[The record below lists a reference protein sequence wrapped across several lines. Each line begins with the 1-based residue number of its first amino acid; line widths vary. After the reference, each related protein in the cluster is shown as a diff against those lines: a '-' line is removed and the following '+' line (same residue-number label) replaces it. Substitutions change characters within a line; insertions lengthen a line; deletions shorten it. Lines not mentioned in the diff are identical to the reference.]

1 MFDVNQVSHHLARRL
16 AGLRIHGLGCGFE
29 TWHRGKRGSII
40 SQSNFAGRGR
50 AVSQSEIRT
59 YGQAMR
65 QANKEARA
73 TVAALACI
81 IVVWLVGGFGLAGT
95 DIWVFHTPLWVIGG
109 CVAPWIAA
117 VVAAVVLSRRVF
129 ADFDLD
135 EVAGSCPAGSADAS
149 GRARGADT
157 VACNGIA
164 AEQGA
169 AGSNAVDANESGE

>member
-1 MFDVNQVSHHLARRL
+1 
-16 AGLRIHGLGCGFE
+16 
-29 TWHRGKRGSII
+29 
-40 SQSNFAGRGR
+40 
-50 AVSQSEIRT
+50 
-59 YGQAMR
+59 MR

-135 EVAGSCPAGSADAS
+135 EVAGSCPAGSADAF

-169 AGSNAVDANESGE
+169 AGSNAADANESGE

>member
-1 MFDVNQVSHHLARRL
+1 
-16 AGLRIHGLGCGFE
+16 
-29 TWHRGKRGSII
+29 
-40 SQSNFAGRGR
+40 
-50 AVSQSEIRT
+50 
-59 YGQAMR
+59 MR

-73 TVAALACI
+73 TVAALACT

-135 EVAGSCPAGSADAS
+135 EVVGSCPAGSADAS
-149 GRARGADT
+149 DGARGVDT
-157 VACNGIA
+157 AACNRA
-164 AEQGA
+164 AAKRDA
-169 AGSNAVDANESGE
+169 AGSNVDDASKDGE

>member
-1 MFDVNQVSHHLARRL
+1 
-16 AGLRIHGLGCGFE
+16 
-29 TWHRGKRGSII
+29 
-40 SQSNFAGRGR
+40 
-50 AVSQSEIRT
+50 
-59 YGQAMR
+59 MR

-95 DIWVFHTPLWVIGG
+95 DIWVFHTPLWVVGG

-135 EVAGSCPAGSADAS
+135 EVAGSCPAGSADVS
-149 GRARGADT
+149 GEARGADT
-157 VACNGIA
+157 AACNGA
-164 AEQGA
+164 AARRAE
-169 AGSNAVDANESGE
+169 AGSNAADANESGE

>member
-1 MFDVNQVSHHLARRL
+1 
-16 AGLRIHGLGCGFE
+16 
-29 TWHRGKRGSII
+29 
-40 SQSNFAGRGR
+40 
-50 AVSQSEIRT
+50 
-59 YGQAMR
+59 MR

-95 DIWVFHTPLWVIGG
+95 DIWLFHTPLWVIGG

-117 VVAAVVLSRRVF
+117 IVAAVVLSRRVF

-135 EVAGSCPAGSADAS
+135 EVAGSGPVESADAS
-149 GRARGADT
+149 NGVRGADA

-164 AEQGA
+164 AEQGT
-169 AGSNAVDANESGE
+169 AVGTSCDVNESGE

>member
-1 MFDVNQVSHHLARRL
+1 
-16 AGLRIHGLGCGFE
+16 
-29 TWHRGKRGSII
+29 
-40 SQSNFAGRGR
+40 
-50 AVSQSEIRT
+50 
-59 YGQAMR
+59 MR

-117 VVAAVVLSRRVF
+117 IVAAVVLSRRVF

-135 EVAGSCPAGSADAS
+135 EVAGSCRVGSVDAS
-149 GRARGADT
+149 DGVRGVGA

-169 AGSNAVDANESGE
+169 AVDTTSDVNESGE

>member
-1 MFDVNQVSHHLARRL
+1 
-16 AGLRIHGLGCGFE
+16 
-29 TWHRGKRGSII
+29 
-40 SQSNFAGRGR
+40 
-50 AVSQSEIRT
+50 
-59 YGQAMR
+59 MR

-135 EVAGSCPAGSADAS
+135 EVVGSCPAGSADAP
-149 GRARGADT
+149 GGARGADT

-164 AEQGA
+164 TEQGA
-169 AGSNAVDANESGE
+169 AGSNAADANESGE

>member
-1 MFDVNQVSHHLARRL
+1 M
-16 AGLRIHGLGCGFE
+16 
-29 TWHRGKRGSII
+29 
-40 SQSNFAGRGR
+40 SQSD
-50 AVSQSEIRT
+50 IRT
-59 YGQAMR
+59 YAQAMR

-73 TVAALACI
+73 TVAALEFM

-135 EVAGSCPAGSADAS
+135 EVVGSCPAGSADAS
-149 GRARGADT
+149 GGARGADA
-157 VACNGIA
+157 VACNGIV
-164 AEQGA
+164 AECGA
-169 AGSNAVDANESGE
+169 AGGNVGDAAKDGE

>member
-1 MFDVNQVSHHLARRL
+1 
-16 AGLRIHGLGCGFE
+16 
-29 TWHRGKRGSII
+29 
-40 SQSNFAGRGR
+40 
-50 AVSQSEIRT
+50 
-59 YGQAMR
+59 MR

-95 DIWVFHTPLWVIGG
+95 DIWVFHTPLWVVGG

-135 EVAGSCPAGSADAS
+135 EVAGSCPVGSADVS
-149 GRARGADT
+149 DGVRGADDA
-157 VACNGIA
+157 ACNDIA
-164 AEQGA
+164 ARRAE
-169 AGSNAVDANESGE
+169 AGSNAADANESGE

>member
-1 MFDVNQVSHHLARRL
+1 
-16 AGLRIHGLGCGFE
+16 
-29 TWHRGKRGSII
+29 
-40 SQSNFAGRGR
+40 
-50 AVSQSEIRT
+50 
-59 YGQAMR
+59 MR
-65 QANKEARA
+65 QANKETRA

-149 GRARGADT
+149 GGARGADT
-157 VACNGIA
+157 VAYNGIVA
-164 AEQGA
+164 KRDA
-169 AGSNAVDANESGE
+169 AGGNAADANESGE

>member
-1 MFDVNQVSHHLARRL
+1 M
-16 AGLRIHGLGCGFE
+16 
-29 TWHRGKRGSII
+29 
-40 SQSNFAGRGR
+40 
-50 AVSQSEIRT
+50 SQSEIRT
-59 YGQAMR
+59 YAQAMR

-109 CVAPWIAA
+109 CVAPWVAA

-135 EVAGSCPAGSADAS
+135 EVAGGCPAGNADVSDGADGADAS
-149 GRARGADT
+149 DGDRGANA
-157 VACNGIA
+157 VACNGLA
-164 AEQGA
+164 PEQGA
-169 AGSNAVDANESGE
+169 AARTAGDAGKGGE